1 MGPVDLI
8 ISGSSYEDW
17 IRGEKGGA
25 EIEASMPRPIR
36 TPRSAPL
43 RARPQISHPAESAS
57 NKLVCQTRCFRRS
70 VARRSPKLER
80 SLDAKIEWIES
91 TEDKLLPVNEEIFD
105 PEQRTTRAQRLI
117 ENDINAFFTRSLNP
131 FGG

>member
-36 TPRSAPL
+36 TPRFAPL
-43 RARPQISHPAESAS
+43 LARPQISHPAESAS
-57 NKLVCQTRCFRRS
+57 NKSVCQTRCFRRS
-70 VARRSPKLER
+70 VARRLSKLER

-91 TEDKLLPVNEEIFD
+91 TEDKLLPVNEEILD
-105 PEQRTTRAQRLI
+105 PERRTTRAQRLI

>member
-25 EIEASMPRPIR
+25 EIEASMPRPTR
-36 TPRSAPL
+36 MPQSAPL
-43 RARPQISHPAESAS
+43 RAFPQISHPAESANGRS
-57 NKLVCQTRCFRRS
+57 VCQARDFLRS
-70 VARRSPKLER
+70 VARKSTKPER

-91 TEDKLLPVNEEIFD
+91 TEDDLLLVNEEI
-105 PEQRTTRAQRLI
+105 L
-117 ENDINAFFTRSLNP
+117 
-131 FGG
+131 

>member
-8 ISGSSYEDW
+8 ISVSSYGDW

-43 RARPQISHPAESAS
+43 RARPKISHPAESAS
-57 NKLVCQTRCFRRS
+57 NKSVCQTRYFRRS
-70 VARRSPKLER
+70 VARRLSKLER

-91 TEDKLLPVNEEIFD
+91 TKDELLLVNEEI
-105 PEQRTTRAQRLI
+105 L
-117 ENDINAFFTRSLNP
+117 
-131 FGG
+131 

>member
-57 NKLVCQTRCFRRS
+57 NKSVCQTRCFRRS
-70 VARRSPKLER
+70 VARRSSKLER

-105 PEQRTTRAQRLI
+105 PEQRATRAQRLI

>member
-8 ISGSSYEDW
+8 ISVSSYEDW

-43 RARPQISHPAESAS
+43 RARPQISHPAESAN
-57 NKLVCQTRCFRRS
+57 NKSACQTRRFRRS
-70 VARRSPKLER
+70 VARRSTKLER

-91 TEDKLLPVNEEIFD
+91 TEDELLLVNEEI
-105 PEQRTTRAQRLI
+105 L
-117 ENDINAFFTRSLNP
+117 
-131 FGG
+131 